1 MASNR
6 WSKNRKFAHE
16 YKSIGSYDVE
26 QRPGET
32 DMQYYRRLA
41 KVADQRLVRLEALS
55 HEQGFKGVR
64 KMAYAR
70 AMEDLQ
76 IFGGG
81 KRFNTA
87 PVKDAEGKIDRRLF
101 NEKIMAMRYFIQSPT
116 STRTGIIETYQKRAE
131 ELNKNYGTDFTWK
144 DLSDYFGKKKNEKL
158 MRATGAGSKTVLT
171 VIGTIGTLAKDL
183 RKKLSKGVET
193 NTNVTVAGPVTDT
206 AIDLLRRRTI
216 PGITLTT
223 EERRQIREMLQA

>member
-6 WSKNRKFAHE
+6 WSKKRKYEHD
-16 YKSIGSYDVE
+16 YKSIESYDIE
-26 QRPGET
+26 QREGET

-55 HEQGFKGVR
+55 YEKGFKGVR

-70 AMEDLQ
+70 AMQDLK

-131 ELNKNYGTDFTWK
+131 ELNKNHGTNFTWK
-144 DLSDYFGKKKNEKL
+144 DLADYFGKKQNEKL
-158 MRATGAGSKTVLT
+158 MSATSAGSKTVLLA
-171 VIGTIGTLAKDL
+171 IGKITTLTKDL
-183 RKKLSKGVET
+183 REKLSKGVEM
-193 NTNVTVAGPVTDT
+193 NQNVTVAGPVTDT
-206 AIDLLRRRTI
+206 AIALLRRRTL
-216 PGITLTT
+216 PGVTLTA
-223 EERRQIREMLQA
+223 EERRQIREILQT